1 MDDGVVV
8 EIRHQ
13 LPAGGSHR
21 EKGSYLVRAAARRV
35 VRWPS
40 PRVLAVGRG
49 RAGLADGGRRRWW
62 AARIPSDCRGW
73 YNRRCLARGRSRVG
87 GRQRPAGRRGPE
99 YLVARVVVAG
109 RVARRRPPRAPGARE
124 VLLVGLARGCGRRR
138 LQRDLAHHLGRRVLR
153 RVVVVTAASEAAQD
167 SSRRLRGPA
176 AAGAAAR
183 GHGGDAIWANVLGQP
198 RARRVSF
205 PAAPESRAPSG
216 REMRSDPS
224 APRTARLPTGSLVV
238 LLDGGVDAADAAYAS
253 SSARR
258 EYNHNTY

>member
-1 MDDGVVV
+1 MDGVVV

-124 VLLVGLARGCGRRR
+124 VLLVGLARARRRHR
-138 LQRDLAHHLGRRVLR
+138 LQRDLAHHLGRRVLCR
-153 RVVVVTAASEAAQD
+153 LVVAAAAEAAHELTVK
-167 SSRRLRGPA
+167 RA
-176 AAGAAAR
+176 AAPGAAAR
-183 GHGGDAIWANVLGQP
+183 GHGLVLWAIVLGQP
-198 RARRVSF
+198 HTRRLLPYAVRPPPRAGEQSKM
-205 PAAPESRAPSG
+205 A
-216 REMRSDPS
+216 EMRSDP
-224 APRTARLPTGSLVV
+224 ARL
-238 LLDGGVDAADAAYAS
+238 AWHRA
-253 SSARR
+253 
-258 EYNHNTY
+258 

>member
-109 RVARRRPPRAPGARE
+109 RVARRRPPRAPGAGE
-124 VLLVGLARGCGRRR
+124 VLLVGLARARRRHR
-138 LQRDLAHHLGRRVLR
+138 LQRDLAHHLGRRVLCR
-153 RVVVVTAASEAAQD
+153 LVVAAAAEAAHELTVK
-167 SSRRLRGPA
+167 RA
-176 AAGAAAR
+176 AAPRAAAR
-183 GHGGDAIWANVLGQP
+183 CHGWYWGSPTHNEVRFVLYTVLTCCG
-198 RARRVSF
+198 S
-205 PAAPESRAPSG
+205 AAPAPERANLGSARDEIRSQRAPH
-216 REMRSDPS
+216 
-224 APRTARLPTGSLVV
+224 AVQTQHV
-238 LLDGGVDAADAAYAS
+238 LI
-253 SSARR
+253 
-258 EYNHNTY
+258 